1 MAHADDK
8 HRETLSRWVDNH
20 SRYLLDYA
28 LGKVADKEE
37 AMDLVQETFLSAS
50 RSHESFEGRSSPR
63 TWLRSILQNK
73 IADFYRKSFR
83 SPENVSLSA
92 FFDES
97 GSWTDHSVL
106 GGWPIPHEGDE
117 DRDGLLDALS
127 KCVSR
132 LPLQFRTAVSLYYLE
147 DRKTAAVCDEL
158 MVSQDYFWKILSRGR
173 MRLRK
178 CLEIN
183 WFEL

>member
-1 MAHADDK
+1 MAQK
-8 HRETLSRWVDNH
+8 HPSEQDSG
-20 SRYLLDYA
+20 LLPE
-28 LGKVADKEE
+28 K
-37 AMDLVQETFLSAS
+37 
-50 RSHESFEGRSSPR
+50 
-63 TWLRSILQNK
+63 
-73 IADFYRKSFR
+73 FR

-117 DRDGLLDALS
+117 DREGLLDTLS

>member
-1 MAHADDK
+1 M
-8 HRETLSRWVDNH
+8 
-20 SRYLLDYA
+20 
-28 LGKVADKEE
+28 
-37 AMDLVQETFLSAS
+37 
-50 RSHESFEGRSSPR
+50 
-63 TWLRSILQNK
+63 
-73 IADFYRKSFR
+73 
-83 SPENVSLSA
+83 
-92 FFDES
+92 
-97 GSWTDHSVL
+97 
-106 GGWPIPHEGDE
+106 
-117 DRDGLLDALS
+117 S

>member
-8 HRETLSRWVDNH
+8 HRETLSRWVDDH

-63 TWLRSILQNK
+63 TWLR
-73 IADFYRKSFR
+73 
-83 SPENVSLSA
+83 
-92 FFDES
+92 
-97 GSWTDHSVL
+97 SVL